1 MAEPSRTS
9 RRVRAAKPSRSA
21 SEPAGG
27 SRKGA
32 ASGLAAAGRWVGE
45 RDRGRGWE
53 DYLAEFLA
61 AILTW
66 AGIGWL
72 LDRWLGTD
80 PWLLIGGAVLGN
92 SLGIYLLW
100 IRSKAEHEKA
110 SGKPHGDGK

>member
-1 MAEPSRTS
+1 MTEPAGGD
-9 RRVRAAKPSRSA
+9 RRVRASA

-27 SRKGA
+27 DRRGI
-32 ASGLAAAGRWVGE
+32 ASHLASAGRWVGE
-45 RDRGRGWE
+45 RDRARGWE

-72 LDRWLGTD
+72 LDRWLGTA
-80 PWLLIGGAVLGN
+80 PWLLIAGAILGN

-110 SGKPHGDGK
+110 SRKQQGRLS